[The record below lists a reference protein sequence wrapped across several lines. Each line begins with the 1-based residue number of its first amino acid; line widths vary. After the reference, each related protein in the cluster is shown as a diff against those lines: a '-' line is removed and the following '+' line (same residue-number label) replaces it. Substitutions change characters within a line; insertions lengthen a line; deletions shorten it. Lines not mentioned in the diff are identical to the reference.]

1 MMTKKELLNTYRAK
15 VIELEELRYQLSRA
29 GTDGRPNGCRT
40 VQLDGTGRGT
50 NVPGAASLQLA
61 EGLEAFVQRKEEELR
76 KLQPPME
83 ELLMEISDART
94 YMVVQHYYVLAKTD
108 EEIGSTLAM
117 SRTRANQIRRIYMKA
132 I

>member
-1 MMTKKELLNTYRAK
+1 M
-15 VIELEELRYQLSRA
+15 
-29 GTDGRPNGCRT
+29 
-40 VQLDGTGRGT
+40 
-50 NVPGAASLQLA
+50 
-61 EGLEAFVQRKEEELR
+61 QRKEEELR